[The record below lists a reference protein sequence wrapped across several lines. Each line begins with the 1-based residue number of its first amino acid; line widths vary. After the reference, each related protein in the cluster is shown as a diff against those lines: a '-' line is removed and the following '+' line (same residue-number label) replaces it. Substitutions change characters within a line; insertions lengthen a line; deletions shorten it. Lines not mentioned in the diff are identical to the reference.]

1 MWGIG
6 FNEVWTSDEE
16 FEIHPFSLYS
26 YGLDHVEGCHTHV
39 PGQTLKE
46 KRNSISAWTADH
58 GVILNNTIRVDN

>member
-39 PGQTLKE
+39 PGQTLKRE
-46 KRNSISAWTADH
+46 KEQYLGLDSRPRSHFNP
-58 GVILNNTIRVDN
+58 